1 MQVATHCGAVRFT
14 CHRLTC
20 RHAEPTLASL
30 PWSQNRSRN
39 PRISRFRITRARSYQ
54 SPTRVPS
61 RLFSDGRLPFR
72 LEVVNV
78 VPIAAVVERRISD
91 VARRRAIHR
100 TAVHAATDARVAAT
114 TRVTPHA
121 AFTGATATRGAALA
135 RIDSFC
141 FPLPLSPSLFVR
153 RHAAPPLRATESA
166 AISAV
171 EGSSNADGTAASSPP
186 SPSPSPASSPSSS
199 ADASDSSASSAAPA
213 SAPPQS
219 KRQFAIGALQQLP
232 AVSPAAEIIGTAL
245 RRAKHEISG
254 PLGRYVRLFPRR
266 SHLHPF
272 ERCLVELTLG
282 EGVYEEVLSRV
293 DALRKRVLDVGKNAA
308 SLVNKALHMGGHCAW
323 GGTVQGG
330 HCAWG
335 GTVHGGALRMGGHC
349 AWGGT
354 VQGGHCAWGG
364 TVHGGALRMGGH
376 CTWGGTAHGGHCA
389 WGGTVHG
396 GALRM
401 GGHCTWEALCMG
413 GHCAWGGTA
422 HGGALRMGGH
432 CAWGGTA
439 HGGAL
444 HMGGHCAWGGT
455 ARTSTV
461 KEAEQATAQ
470 GMAQVEE
477 QQPLPVPA
485 PTFPC
490 LLSLSAPPL
499 ALCHPDQ
506 GMAQV
511 EELYTRNSHVVERLK
526 EITKAPSHTGAAMGP
541 AHAVFAVPTTAVLPA
556 PFLAPLLPSMLAR
569 VSEAPSHTGGA
580 AGPANAR
587 LRAIPVVRPDLP
599 TLCLVGAPNVGKS
612 SLVRAIST
620 GKPEVCNYPFTTRG
634 ISMGHFYVDGQK
646 HQVEQRNS
654 IELLTIAAITHLPT
668 AVLFVH
674 DPSEECGVNRL
685 KQYQLYSEIKTRFA
699 DRVWI
704 DVISKCDLPAA
715 APTEEPPGGQS
726 EEADGDRRS
735 GSDRRD
741 TAAVLLG
748 EAEAVREAHGEE
760 IAEVAVRAASVAVA
774 WEAYKAHG
782 GPAAALRVS
791 TVAGV
796 GVEELVHAIQAM
808 LCAPSLASAHSSPPA
823 LLLTPP
829 TATPSQALPPTQPK
843 DTEGSANLHE
853 DATGQSAKHSLK
865 ALEGENHTGGPSKA
879 GKKGKGNDFYYPPLP
894 SHMMKGT

>member
-1 MQVATHCGAVRFT
+1 MSQGDERFT
-14 CHRLTC
+14 
-20 RHAEPTLASL
+20 EPPCTPQLMRVSPLL
-30 PWSQNRSRN
+30 PV
-39 PRISRFRITRARSYQ
+39 
-54 SPTRVPS
+54 SPPMPPLRVP
-61 RLFSDGRLPFR
+61 P
-72 LEVVNV
+72 
-78 VPIAAVVERRISD
+78 P
-91 VARRRAIHR
+91 
-100 TAVHAATDARVAAT
+100 RVAPA
-114 TRVTPHA
+114 V
-121 AFTGATATRGAALA
+121 A

-141 FPLPLSPSLFVR
+141 FPLPLSPSLFVH

-171 EGSSNADGTAASSPP
+171 EGSSNADGTVASSPP

-213 SAPPQS
+213 SEPPQS

-245 RRAKHEISG
+245 RRAKHVRASRGIMNAAKRERSKGAQQLDCLTKEISG

-308 SLVNKALHMGGHCAW
+308 SLVNK
-323 GGTVQGG
+323 
-330 HCAWG
+330 
-335 GTVHGGALRMGGHC
+335 
-349 AWGGT
+349 
-354 VQGGHCAWGG
+354 
-364 TVHGGALRMGGH
+364 
-376 CTWGGTAHGGHCA
+376 
-389 WGGTVHG
+389 
-396 GALRM
+396 
-401 GGHCTWEALCMG
+401 
-413 GHCAWGGTA
+413 
-422 HGGALRMGGH
+422 
-432 CAWGGTA
+432 
-439 HGGAL
+439 
-444 HMGGHCAWGGT
+444 
-455 ARTSTV
+455 TSTV
-461 KEAEQATAQ
+461 KEAEQATA
-470 GMAQVEE
+470 
-477 QQPLPVPA
+477 
-485 PTFPC
+485 
-490 LLSLSAPPL
+490 
-499 ALCHPDQ
+499 Q

-526 EITKAPSHTGAAMGP
+526 EITK
-541 AHAVFAVPTTAVLPA
+541 
-556 PFLAPLLPSMLAR
+556 
-569 VSEAPSHTGGA
+569 
-580 AGPANAR
+580 R

-646 HQVEQRNS
+646 HQVTDTPGLLSRPDEQRNS

-668 AVLFVH
+668 ALLFVH

-782 GPAAALRVS
+782 GPAASLRVS
-791 TVAGV
+791 TVADV
-796 GVEELVHAIQAM
+796 GVEELLHAIQAM

-865 ALEGENHTGGPSKA
+865 ALEGENHTGGSSKA

-894 SHMMKGT
+894 SHMMKGA

>member
-308 SLVNKALHMGGHCAW
+308 SLVNK
-323 GGTVQGG
+323 
-330 HCAWG
+330 
-335 GTVHGGALRMGGHC
+335 
-349 AWGGT
+349 
-354 VQGGHCAWGG
+354 
-364 TVHGGALRMGGH
+364 
-376 CTWGGTAHGGHCA
+376 
-389 WGGTVHG
+389 
-396 GALRM
+396 
-401 GGHCTWEALCMG
+401 
-413 GHCAWGGTA
+413 
-422 HGGALRMGGH
+422 
-432 CAWGGTA
+432 
-439 HGGAL
+439 
-444 HMGGHCAWGGT
+444 
-455 ARTSTV
+455 TSTV
-461 KEAEQATAQ
+461 KEAEQATA
-470 GMAQVEE
+470 
-477 QQPLPVPA
+477 
-485 PTFPC
+485 
-490 LLSLSAPPL
+490 
-499 ALCHPDQ
+499 Q

-526 EITKAPSHTGAAMGP
+526 EITK
-541 AHAVFAVPTTAVLPA
+541 
-556 PFLAPLLPSMLAR
+556 
-569 VSEAPSHTGGA
+569 
-580 AGPANAR
+580 R

-646 HQVEQRNS
+646 HQVTDTPGLLSRPDEQRNS

-796 GVEELVHAIQAM
+796 GVEE
-808 LCAPSLASAHSSPPA
+808 
-823 LLLTPP
+823 
-829 TATPSQALPPTQPK
+829 
-843 DTEGSANLHE
+843 
-853 DATGQSAKHSLK
+853 
-865 ALEGENHTGGPSKA
+865 
-879 GKKGKGNDFYYPPLP
+879 
-894 SHMMKGT
+894 